1 MEILH
6 CAILL
11 AVLVQAQCEVPVEGL
26 ESVEVREGEEAI
38 LSCTTPSDILFC
50 TFRSPT
56 DETFTM
62 KPGIPYEE
70 GRIVYH
76 GADEKKECGLKIT
89 NVKEKDNGEWK
100 CLLTALLDGQAKK
113 GEKAALITVAKPPS
127 DIHIVVDG
135 ETTAAVIVN
144 YPENKDRKVKCVAAG
159 GRPAASFSWMLG
171 EDQFSGPIEDL
182 ENTVNEDGTSTQAQV
197 LTYESQP
204 SHNGKQLTCIV
215 NHKGYSEDQLSA
227 QRNRVTLDLDVQF
240 KPVDA
245 DKPQAFYN
253 LAVGKEHVVL
263 MSFRAHPRPSEL
275 HWALHDGVEVSE
287 GSESIDKRFEADILT
302 DGPSDGMYT
311 ARLTIKTVNQGDAGT
326 ESNLVVTNELG
337 TTKYPFT
344 LSLGEKPAA
353 APAVSD
359 SQENGGV
366 PSPTEAGSGPVIAIV
381 IVAIIIIVVIVVAVI
396 ARSQGMLCF
405 ADPPKTE
412 EDKEKAVEK
421 EEGSDTES
429 AEHVEGAK
437 DEKDAASVE
446 EGAVTINNNKKSVTA
461 RVTSLLSAMKKTVG
475 SKKEKYT
482 ESESEVKVPLQE
494 SEEKKEGDEE
504 EGEKK
509 DDSIVYA
516 DLDKSAMSEGTR
528 PSVTVENELSEY
540 AEIKPQTK
548 E

>member
-62 KPGIPYEE
+62 SPGIPYED

-76 GADEKKECGLKIT
+76 GTDEKKECGLKIT
-89 NVKEKDNGEWK
+89 DVKEKDNGEWK

-113 GEKAALITVAKPPS
+113 GEKAAIITVAKPPS
-127 DIHIVVDG
+127 DIHIEVDG

-215 NHKGYSEDQLSA
+215 NHKGYSEDQLAA
-227 QRNRVTLDLDVQF
+227 QQNRVTLDLDVQF

-245 DKPQAFYN
+245 DKAQNFYN
-253 LAVGKEHVVL
+253 LVVGKEHVVL

-275 HWALHDGVEVSE
+275 HWALHGGVEVAE
-287 GSESIDKRFEADILT
+287 GSESMDKRFKADILT

-311 ARLTIKTVNQGDAGT
+311 ARLTISKVEDADAGT
-326 ESNLVVTNELG
+326 ESKLVVTNELG
-337 TTKYPFT
+337 TTSYPFT

-353 APAVSD
+353 
-359 SQENGGV
+359 
-366 PSPTEAGSGPVIAIV
+366 EAGSGPVIAIV
-381 IVAIIIIVVIVVAVI
+381 IVAIIIIVVIIVAVI

-405 ADPPKTE
+405 ADKNIGDDGEKSAAQFEALEKGEASPE
-412 EDKEKAVEK
+412 KEPIKEPNDIKKGPEPTNENVPIKESVDEK
-421 EEGSDTES
+421 EEIKSN
-429 AEHVEGAK
+429 GAHTP
-437 DEKDAASVE
+437 V
-446 EGAVTINNNKKSVTA
+446 
-461 RVTSLLSAMKKTVG
+461 
-475 SKKEKYT
+475 
-482 ESESEVKVPLQE
+482 
-494 SEEKKEGDEE
+494 
-504 EGEKK
+504 
-509 DDSIVYA
+509 
-516 DLDKSAMSEGTR
+516 
-528 PSVTVENELSEY
+528 
-540 AEIKPQTK
+540 
-548 E
+548 